1 MNILITGNLGYLGS
15 VLTNMAKMHGHNVHG
30 IDNGMQVAT
39 LIKEDMVYDVDAQYQ
54 AIKDLGDT
62 RYDVVYH
69 LAAISNDPMG
79 DAYKD
84 LTHATNVVLVEAL
97 CAKYPN
103 ARHVLASSASVY
115 GAIPSTDIADERYP
129 FNPLTAYA
137 VSKVEAEKVVRSHWD
152 YSILRMGTLW
162 GGSPNFR
169 RDIVVN
175 AFMHEGIHSGIIRPK
190 AQARRPMLHVADAAR
205 TMMLAGRSGLW
216 TNRVVNVGAE
226 NTTVSDIAK
235 AVAFY
240 LSIDVDWSESKEP
253 DKRDY
258 AMDCSR
264 YNSISAEL
272 APLLRVG
279 DIGAMAGVR
288 SSVLAYGKPYPTRL
302 EQLRTWFDN
311 YKNP

>member
-1 MNILITGNLGYLGS
+1 MKMLITGNLGYVGS
-15 VLTNMAKMHGHNVHG
+15 ILTNMAKMHGHIVHG
-30 IDNGMQVAT
+30 LDNGMQAAT
-39 LIKEDMVYDVDAQYQ
+39 LNSEDMVYDVDVQYS
-54 AIKDLGDT
+54 AIKDLESSS
-62 RYDVVYH
+62 YDVVYH

-84 LTHATNVVLVEAL
+84 LTRATNVILVEAL
-97 CAKYPN
+97 CAKYPD

-137 VSKVEAEKVVRSHWD
+137 VSKVEAEKVVRGHWD
-152 YSILRMGTLW
+152 YSIMRMGTLW

-175 AFMHEGIHSGIIRPK
+175 AFMHEGIHSGVIRPK
-190 AQARRPMLHVADAAR
+190 AQARRPMLHVADAAK
-205 TMMLAGRSGLW
+205 TMLLAGRSGLW
-216 TNRVVNVGAE
+216 TNKVVNVAAE

-235 AVAFY
+235 AVAYY
-240 LSIDVDWSESKEP
+240 LGIDVDWSESKEP

-272 APLLRVG
+272 APLLKVG
-279 DIGAMAGVR
+279 DIGAMAGIR
-288 SSVLAYGKPYPTRL
+288 SSILSYGKQYPTRL
-302 EQLRTWFDN
+302 EQLRAWLDSLSST
-311 YKNP
+311 

>member
-1 MNILITGNLGYLGS
+1 MKMLITGNLGYVGS
-15 VLTNMAKMHGHNVHG
+15 ILTNMAKMRGHIVHG
-30 IDNGMQVAT
+30 LDNGMQEAT
-39 LIKEDMVYDVDAQYQ
+39 LIKEDMVYEVDAQYS
-54 AIKDLGDT
+54 AIKDLDSSS
-62 RYDVVYH
+62 YDVIYH

-84 LTHATNVVLVEAL
+84 LTHATNVILVEAL
-97 CAKYPN
+97 CARYPN

-137 VSKVEAEKVVRSHWD
+137 VSKVEAEKVVRNHWE
-152 YSILRMGTLW
+152 YAILRMGTLW

-175 AFMHEGIHSGIIRPK
+175 AFMHEGLHSGVIRPK
-190 AQARRPMLHVADAAR
+190 AQARRPMLHVSDAAK
-205 TMMLAGRSGLW
+205 TMLLAGTSGLW
-216 TNRVVNVGAE
+216 TNKVVNVASE
-226 NTTVSDIAK
+226 NTTVSDIAR
-235 AVAFY
+235 AAAYY
-240 LSIDVDWSESKEP
+240 LGIDVDWSESKEP

-272 APLLRVG
+272 STLLKVG
-279 DIGAMAGVR
+279 DIGAMAGIR
-288 SSVLAYGKPYPTRL
+288 SSILSYGKPYPTRL
-302 EQLRTWFDN
+302 EQLRTWFDSQ
-311 YKNP
+311 KNT